1 MGFRSPRR
9 IDHYRIL
16 RSDAKPS
23 FSSSKYI
30 TEGDAER
37 VASKPP
43 ITGSKT
49 LPLIEALK
57 LMNDKKV
64 RSIVVKE
71 PKDKYW
77 GILLVED
84 ILSYLGG
91 GELYDIILNRFDGDI
106 NKAIN
111 IPIEEISRKTYPYAR
126 TTDKLDKIIG
136 MFFSEQIDLV
146 PVIDNEER
154 PIGVISVHDVLR
166 YIKGLK
172 TRQSVKDATINF
184 VPLTDYSST
193 LRETLKQICNSGLRF
208 IFVKNEADQVIGY
221 VDYKAIINYFASG
234 QAIRNSLKGSI
245 EEALMINV
253 GELVKTNMLVLNED
267 MMLEQALTQMLD
279 KNDGFA
285 LVTREDEP
293 IGILTEYD
301 VLISLISGE

>member
-16 RSDAKPS
+16 RSDGKPS

-71 PKDKYW
+71 PKDKYR
-77 GILLVED
+77 GVLLVED